1 MKRPT
6 PEQQMHR
13 PAWRDWEA
21 EDELQDKNANVH
33 LAADFVDEIVRLAG
47 LADGIEEHRLLQIWS
62 ELAGEFI
69 AKGSVPI
76 SLKRG
81 CLTIRVTQPAMRFH
95 LEQMRGSLLAKIQQA
110 AGGDKIQSLRIA
122 MG

>member
-6 PEQQMHR
+6 PEQQMQR
-13 PAWRDWEA
+13 PAWREWEP
-21 EDELQDKNANVH
+21 EDELVDKNANVR

-47 LADGIEEHRLLQIWS
+47 LADGIEEHRLQQIWS
-62 ELAGEFI
+62 ELAGDFI
-69 AKGSVPI
+69 AKGSVPL

-95 LEQMRGSLLAKIQQA
+95 LEQMRGSLLAKIRQA
-110 AGGDKIQSLRIA
+110 EGGEKIQSLRIA

>member
-6 PEQQMHR
+6 PEQQMQR
-13 PAWRDWEA
+13 PAWREWEP
-21 EDELQDKNANVH
+21 EDELVDKNANVC
-33 LAADFVDEIVRLAG
+33 LAADFVDDIVRLAG
-47 LADGIEEHRLLQIWS
+47 LADGIEEHRLQQIWS
-62 ELAGEFI
+62 ELAGDFI
-69 AKGSVPI
+69 AKGSVPV

-95 LEQMRGSLLAKIQQA
+95 LEQMRGSLLAKIRQA
-110 AGGDKIQSLRIA
+110 EGGEKIQSLRIA